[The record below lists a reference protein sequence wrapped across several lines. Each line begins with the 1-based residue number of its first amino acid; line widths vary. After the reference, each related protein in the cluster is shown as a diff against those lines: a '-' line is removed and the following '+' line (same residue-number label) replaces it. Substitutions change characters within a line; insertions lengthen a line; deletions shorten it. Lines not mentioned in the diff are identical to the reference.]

1 VPCRNL
7 SILLI
12 TDSLHLPCVPI
23 LRPAS
28 APPGPFSGAGPSA
41 GGERFRRWA
50 DLAAVALLA
59 VFAWQ
64 ALSASVQWSHTS
76 DELAHI
82 TAGYAYDHFGDYRL
96 QPENGILP
104 QRVHG
109 LAPLALDAKFPEN
122 EFLWRHS
129 QVWQLGWSFF
139 YEAGNPLGRL
149 LLLARAGSTVFGLG
163 LGLFLYL
170 VARRWYGP
178 AGGLVTLGLFC
189 FCPNFLFHSAL
200 ATSDVAGT
208 LFLTLAA
215 WACWWQLERRTHITL
230 VVAGLVSGCALTA
243 KFSGL
248 LVAPIFALLLGADAA
263 LRGPPGARG
272 RRLAGNIAL
281 IAGNA
286 AIAVAVIWLL
296 YGFRFQAANT
306 ALPPVTEFTWPWA
319 PGLHFAGWKGA
330 LIEQALAWHLLPEAY
345 LRGLDYVLASEVA
358 RPAFLAGQYST
369 GGWRM
374 FFPVLFL
381 VKTPV
386 ALLLATLV
394 IPILAAIRRGN
405 RDAWRTR
412 LLRWLPLAVT
422 ALVTWAA
429 ALNST
434 LNIGHRH
441 ILAVYPVLFVAAGS
455 LALLP
460 GRWWLLPLG
469 LCGLQV
475 AESRVIRP
483 HYGAYFNFIGG
494 GPDRA
499 YRLVVDSSLDWG
511 QDLPA
516 LSSWLQANRRPDE
529 KLYLSYFGNAWPPHY
544 GVRPTIFLPAINLVT
559 PPLQPYELEPGLYC
573 ISATSLAEVYS
584 AFSGPWQAAW
594 EQALR
599 NDAVSFEQ
607 LARLRFSRLCKYL
620 QSRTPDANAG
630 HSILIYRLDAAEL
643 DAALHGPVRGW

>member
-1 VPCRNL
+1 MRRRNL

-12 TDSLHLPCVPI
+12 TITFASHVSSSSAVSAVP
-23 LRPAS
+23 
-28 APPGPFSGAGPSA
+28 GAGPDTTPAAPGRVSY
-41 GGERFRRWA
+41 RWA
-50 DLAAVALLA
+50 DLAAFVLLGL
-59 VFAWQ
+59 FAWQ
-64 ALSASVQWSHTS
+64 ALSASLQWSHTS

-109 LAPLALDAKFPEN
+109 LAPLALGARFPDN
-122 EFLWRHS
+122 DFLWRHS

-139 YEAGNPLGRL
+139 YEEGNPLDHL
-149 LLLARAGSTVFGLG
+149 LLLARASNLGFGLG

-215 WACWWQLERRTHITL
+215 WTCWEQLARRTAGIT

-248 LVAPIFALLLGADAA
+248 LVAPIFALLLLADAA
-263 LRGPPGARG
+263 WRAAPGTRG
-272 RRLAGNIAL
+272 RRLAGNVAL

-286 AIAVAVIWLL
+286 VVAVAVIWLL
-296 YGFRFQAANT
+296 YGFRFPAAAG

-319 PGLHFAGWKGA
+319 PGLHFAGWKGRC
-330 LIEQALAWHLLPEAY
+330 IEQALALHLLPEAY
-345 LRGLDYVLASEVA
+345 LRGLDYVLASEVS
-358 RPAFLAGQYST
+358 RPAFLSGQYST
-369 GGWRM
+369 DGWWL

-381 VKTPV
+381 VKTTF
-386 ALLLATLV
+386 ALLLAILVATL
-394 IPILAAIRRGN
+394 LALRRLRLDG
-405 RDAWRTR
+405 ATRTR
-412 LLRWLPLAVT
+412 LLRWLPLAVP
-422 ALVTWAA
+422 ALVTWVA
-429 ALNST
+429 ALHSN

-441 ILAVYPVLFVAAGS
+441 ILAVYPALFVAAGS
-455 LALLP
+455 LVLLP
-460 GRWWLLPLG
+460 GRWWLLPLS
-469 LCGLQV
+469 LCGLQA
-475 AESRVIRP
+475 AESRLIRP
-483 HYGAYFNFIGG
+483 HYGAYFNFLCA
-494 GPDRA
+494 PNHA
-499 YRLVVDSSLDWG
+499 YRLAVDSSLDWG

-516 LSSWLQANRRPDE
+516 LATWLQANRQPGE

-544 GVRPTIFLPAINLVT
+544 GVRPTIFLPAINPVT
-559 PPLQPYELEPGLYC
+559 PPLQPYKLEPGLYC
-573 ISATSLAEVYS
+573 LSATSLAEVYS
-584 AFSGPWQAAW
+584 AFSGPWQGAW
-594 EQALR
+594 ERVLR
-599 NDAVSFEQ
+599 AGSGDEEQ
-607 LARLRFSRLCKYL
+607 LVRLRFSRLCKYL
-620 QSRTPDANAG
+620 QSRIPDANAG
-630 HSILIYRLDAAEL
+630 YSILIYRLDAAEL